1 MKLPTYLPRQRIS
14 NRHREKLFQ
23 RVLSAL
29 HVVLKWEAFKV
40 AVPCQTYCNKVP
52 AMRMERLAQHLMN
65 AAIQVVGY
73 ATWDAVN
80 GAGFELKRL
89 STVHV
94 NLIQNA
100 RLIFVVS

>member
-1 MKLPTYLPRQRIS
+1 
-14 NRHREKLFQ
+14 
-23 RVLSAL
+23 
-29 HVVLKWEAFKV
+29 
-40 AVPCQTYCNKVP
+40 
-52 AMRMERLAQHLMN
+52 MN
-65 AAIQVVGY
+65 VEPGSAAIQVVGY
-73 ATWDAVN
+73 ATWGAVN